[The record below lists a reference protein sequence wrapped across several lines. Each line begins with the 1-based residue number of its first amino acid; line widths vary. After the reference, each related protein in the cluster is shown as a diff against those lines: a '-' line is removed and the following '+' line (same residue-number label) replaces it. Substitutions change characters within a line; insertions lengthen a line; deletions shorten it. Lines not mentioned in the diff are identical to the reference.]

1 MTTLENTPQENN
13 TKDFTRTWRYK
24 VGLFMIIV
32 GNAIIILSA
41 LVFPFFGMGAG
52 TIGSLVL
59 GGEGLS
65 LLSIVFL
72 GKEGFKAIKSK
83 IFGAVKGAYVSPVGR
98 TRHRIGIFLFVIS
111 VLNNYI
117 IAIYAWV
124 VFGKTTPENPFPEVW
139 GLSFQS
145 QESLVFWVFLIFE
158 LAFLCSIYIL
168 GAEWW
173 GRFRN
178 IFVWHSSENRD

>member
-1 MTTLENTPQENN
+1 MSDTDNKPAEAASA
-13 TKDFTRTWRYK
+13 DFTRTGRYK
-24 VGLFMIIV
+24 LGLILIIV
-32 GNAIIILSA
+32 GNLIIVLSA
-41 LVFPFFGMGAG
+41 LVFPFIGVGAG
-52 TIGSLVL
+52 TIGALVL

-83 IFGAVKGAYVSPVGR
+83 IFGAVKAGYVGNVSR
-98 TRHRIGIFLFVIS
+98 TRHQIGIFLFVIS

-117 IAIYAWV
+117 IAVYAWV

-139 GLSFQS
+139 GLSFQG
-145 QESLVFWVFLIFE
+145 QENLVFWVFLIFE
-158 LAFLCSIYIL
+158 LAFLSSIYIL

-178 IFVWHSSENRD
+178 IFVWKGEE